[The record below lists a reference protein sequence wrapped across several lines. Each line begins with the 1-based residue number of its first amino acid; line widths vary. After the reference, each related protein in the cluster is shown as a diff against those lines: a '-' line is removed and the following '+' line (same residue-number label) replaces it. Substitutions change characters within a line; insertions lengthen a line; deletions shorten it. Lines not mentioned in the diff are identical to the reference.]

1 MSAAKGVADKVG
13 GSICSMIGKATAWV
27 YGKVAPLAKKA
38 WEWVKENPAKTIA
51 MLLIPGG
58 PLIALGVVLQKKM
71 LDLAKQVFG
80 PVVKAVAAKA
90 KAAWNKAKE
99 WGAKGVRHRE
109 AVGG

>member
-1 MSAAKGVADKVG
+1 
-13 GSICSMIGKATAWV
+13 
-27 YGKVAPLAKKA
+27 
-38 WEWVKENPAKTIA
+38 

-80 PVVKAVAAKA
+80 PVIKAVAAKA

-99 WGAKGVRHRE
+99 WGAKAFATAKQWAGKAAERGSSGPREEGVGC
-109 AVGG
+109 GG